1 MIHIPI
7 TTKYKILIIF
17 SIKLNGQTQL
27 KKWFREM
34 KIKKL
39 SLMGLT
45 SRPSRFS
52 IFFTSCGPKS
62 GRSWSFFLIFDS
74 KREEL
79 VGGEM
84 FLHVH
89 HKFPFF
95 LRITPY
101 NLELYCLT
109 PFKVEATTLLLQG
122 VLRLLTHTWTK
133 KTRLQLVLGL
143 DS

>member
-1 MIHIPI
+1 MYPLVIHIPI
-7 TTKYKILIIF
+7 TTKYKILTIF

-52 IFFTSCGPKS
+52 IFLHRADQNLVEVGL
-62 GRSWSFFLIFDS
+62 FFLIFDS
-74 KREEL
+74 RREEL

-95 LRITPY
+95 FCELHRIILNSIVSHPSKSKPPLCFY
-101 NLELYCLT
+101 
-109 PFKVEATTLLLQG
+109 KG
-122 VLRLLTHTWTK
+122 SS
-133 KTRLQLVLGL
+133 